1 MPYALGL
8 DSSTQSCSV
17 IVIDTDTQSV
27 VAEAAVNF
35 GESLPQ
41 YKAPSGFIP
50 EGTGGEVHS
59 DPLMWLDAL
68 ERLLGDLKVKCDLS
82 KVTAISGAGQQH
94 GSVYLNDRWPN
105 CINNLDTTESLSM
118 QIAPCLTRGTSP
130 ISVSYTHLTLP
141 TILRV

>member
-1 MPYALGL
+1 MPYVLGL
-8 DSSTQSCSV
+8 DSSTQSCSS

-50 EGTGGEVHS
+50 GGTGGEVHS

-94 GSVYLNDRWPN
+94 GSVYLNAGWLN
-105 CINNLDTTESLSM
+105 CNVALYADL
-118 QIAPCLTRGTSP
+118 
-130 ISVSYTHLTLP
+130 VS
-141 TILRV
+141 

>member
-17 IVIDTDTQSV
+17 IVIDTDTGSV
-27 VAEAAVNF
+27 VAEAAINF

-41 YKAPSGFIP
+41 YEAPSGFIP
-50 EGTGGEVHS
+50 EGTGGVVHS

-82 KVTAISGAGQQH
+82 KITAVSGAAQQ
-94 GSVYLNDRWPN
+94 L
-105 CINNLDTTESLSM
+105 SL
-118 QIAPCLTRGTSP
+118 IH
-130 ISVSYTHLTLP
+130 I
-141 TILRV
+141 